1 MIAAKTVERFSV
13 EVISTGEKFP
23 CGRDENLLRGMEK
36 SRVGVKMLHSIPV
49 GCRGGGCGICRVR
62 VLSGD
67 YETKKMSVKH
77 VTEEQKEAGFVL
89 ACRAFPRSTIR
100 LELAT
105 PEVSVAGK
113 S

>member
-1 MIAAKTVERFSV
+1 MERFTV
-13 EVISTGEKFP
+13 EVISTGEHFP
-23 CGRDENLLRGMEK
+23 CGREENLLQGMEK
-36 SRVGVKMLHSIPV
+36 SRVGMQMLHSIPI

-77 VTEEQKEAGFVL
+77 VTEDQKNAGFVL
-89 ACRAFPRSTIR
+89 ACRAFPRSAIQ
-100 LELAT
+100 LELET
-105 PEVSVAGK
+105 PQVGVSNE